1 MDQRQLRTSRRST
14 LRFIIYAVFIFL
26 VYRLLASFWVNDAE
40 EFKDTYT
47 PPASNN
53 APHQPDRNE
62 NVKDMPAPDFETKE
76 ESQPEQELNL
86 PWYPKQTKLSTAD
99 RIELELKASKL
110 ARDEALEVLSQFNIE
125 GIPGTAVKTH
135 EEAQTIYA
143 KLDCFTQ
150 GSWVYNPTPRELL
163 IHLQESLY
171 SKCDKRYERDYKETD
186 TSEWK
191 VRNELKYIW
200 TPLDRSQCPLIPVDK
215 SNWCDVMARRH
226 ILLVGDILQF
236 QMHELLLDS
245 FRDGPA
251 VCYGELN
258 CKDHT
263 LCSEPEVR
271 MRYLRNDILS
281 VVRKN
286 PEVPGGHP
294 EMRVVQWPWITS
306 NVIGKYP
313 VLILNR
319 GASYVD
325 DDMFRTQLIDTMRII
340 RGAQMDH
347 LIIYRSTPIG
357 HPDCDSA
364 TAPLEVRPT
373 ESELQDLPYHWGD
386 YKRQN
391 LIAKEIVQAAG
402 GVFIDVAQMTDLRP
416 DGHIGG
422 QDCMRYCIPGPLD
435 AWADILYN
443 VFLLLGKPD
452 SSKFT

>member
-1 MDQRQLRTSRRST
+1 MDQRQLRTPRRST
-14 LRFIIYAVFIFL
+14 IRFIIYAAFIL
-26 VYRLLASFWVNDAE
+26 LIYRLLASFWTNETE
-40 EFKDTYT
+40 EFEDNYT
-47 PPASNN
+47 SLKTNN
-53 APHQPDRNE
+53 PPHQPNQNDQ
-62 NVKDMPAPDFETKE
+62 VPDMPTPDIDAKE
-76 ESQPEQELNL
+76 ESEPKQEFNL
-86 PWYPKQTKLSTAD
+86 PWYPKQNKMSTAD
-99 RIELELKASKL
+99 RIELELKSTKQ
-110 ARDEALEVLSQFNIE
+110 ARDEAQQVFSQFNIQ
-125 GIPGTAVKTH
+125 GIPGTAIKTT
-135 EEAQTIYA
+135 EQAQDTYSKI
-143 KLDCFTQ
+143 DCFTQ
-150 GSWVYNPTPRELL
+150 GSWVYSPTPRELL

-171 SKCDKRYERDYKETD
+171 SKCDKRYERDLKATD
-186 TSEWK
+186 TSEWQ

-200 TPLDRSQCPLIPVDK
+200 IPVDRSQCPLRPVDK
-215 SNWCDVMARRH
+215 SNWCDIMNSRH

-263 LCSEPEVR
+263 LCSEPELR
-271 MRYLRNDILS
+271 LRYLRNDILS
-281 VVRKN
+281 VGRKN
-286 PEVPGGHP
+286 PEVQGGHP
-294 EMRVVQWPWITS
+294 EMRVVQWPWVTS
-306 NVIGKYP
+306 NIIGKYP

-325 DDMFRTQLIDTMRII
+325 DNVFRTQLIETI
-340 RGAQMDH
+340 RVIRSAEMDH

-364 TAPLEVRPT
+364 AGPLDAKLT

-386 YKRQN
+386 FKRQN

-435 AWADILYN
+435 AWVDILYN
-443 VFLLLGKPD
+443 VFLLLGSPE
-452 SSKFT
+452 SSKLS